1 MPKTTKSKREKG
13 AGPPPPAEPT
23 RDTAAARFDMLA
35 AQMQRLRADA
45 PDAREGADGGGSGRG
60 GARGDDGRSEGHAAH
75 VPADARSSLDA
86 LDSALSA
93 EPDVATVPRQR
104 KPKGAYRF
112 TSLLQKL
119 QKWRMLITRALLELD
134 KPADLPAEASDPLWA
149 QNRLDTAWKDAK
161 GQLEEILKGGAA
173 IVSVSQYAAASRKSD
188 SLDYPV
194 VEEQMVRILKNMA
207 PLVTTAKVA
216 AALDETVGAGRN
228 LIRRTKAICTA
239 IGKLMSVL
247 ESPAGSASAVCAQIL
262 EAVGHLDDACK
273 VVLKAACK
281 GTEDARKTA
290 IEERNRARDA
300 ERRALAQA
308 KQDELSR
315 RKAKREAELT
325 AIRKERE
332 AADRELE
339 EARHICE
346 QQNVAS
352 EERIRRIREE
362 AEAQYLAEALKDK
375 SIQIRERIQPP
386 DLTVDGF
393 TPSAE
398 GIYDTG
404 TAVREGFSADT
415 RDFAAEESAAEAQK
429 RAYIERLRAKHSAA
443 AVPSDDDSDSDG
455 IAL

>member
-1 MPKTTKSKREKG
+1 M
-13 AGPPPPAEPT
+13 
-23 RDTAAARFDMLA
+23 
-35 AQMQRLRADA
+35 
-45 PDAREGADGGGSGRG
+45 
-60 GARGDDGRSEGHAAH
+60 
-75 VPADARSSLDA
+75 
-86 LDSALSA
+86 
-93 EPDVATVPRQR
+93 
-104 KPKGAYRF
+104 
-112 TSLLQKL
+112 
-119 QKWRMLITRALLELD
+119 
-134 KPADLPAEASDPLWA
+134 
-149 QNRLDTAWKDAK
+149 
-161 GQLEEILKGGAA
+161 
-173 IVSVSQYAAASRKSD
+173 
-188 SLDYPV
+188 
-194 VEEQMVRILKNMA
+194 
-207 PLVTTAKVA
+207 
-216 AALDETVGAGRN
+216 
-228 LIRRTKAICTA
+228 
-239 IGKLMSVL
+239 
-247 ESPAGSASAVCAQIL
+247 
-262 EAVGHLDDACK
+262 
-273 VVLKAACK
+273 
-281 GTEDARKTA
+281 
-290 IEERNRARDA
+290 
-300 ERRALAQA
+300 QA

-352 EERIRRIREE
+352 GPATQNAPISFLLLRSPACPTAHPPPLSNPRAVAAEERIRRIREE

-443 AVPSDDDSDSDG
+443 AAVPSDDDSDSDG